1 MPQAHLVSGDGKAA
15 AISLDDAREQLARVL
30 SSSVLE
36 QAPRLRQFLDYI
48 VDETLSGRARRLK
61 GITIAQDVFER
72 DDVEEAQSSGIVSV
86 EARRLRRRLDEY
98 YAGEGK
104 NDPIRISIPKGTYV
118 PTFELRSE
126 TSDRESSTP
135 PASNSEATEPH
146 GWLSNYRLPGTFA
159 AAALVVIGLLGLF
172 LLAQYLWLKG
182 PSDQPADPVDMAVVS
197 QPGKPGIA
205 VLSFED
211 ASDGPS
217 RPNFAK
223 GLTEEIVTEL
233 SKLPGIDVIAMASI
247 LTIRGKGL
255 SLQQIGKDL
264 VVSHI
269 LRGTVR
275 GTKEDVRVTVQL
287 YNAKTGKQVWAERY
301 DRQLQDEFVLSSELA
316 VKTSQQI
323 STTLGETARQRLGNR
338 SIAPARAEARAL
350 YKQALALRHPVS
362 DPTRVRIA
370 IDALERVI
378 EIDPTFAGGY
388 AGLAFTYA
396 MSAWWGHSRS
406 PNEDI
411 RRAMKLAKKALE
423 IDPARSL
430 AFSAITFSHYARRE
444 FGKALA
450 SSTKAVSLYPSNPVV
465 TARHGF
471 LHCASGQAKLGIPF
485 VKRAL
490 RLDPLAPRNAYL
502 NILAV
507 CQFHAG
513 HYQNVVEAE
522 KRNRARGGPHNAGI
536 QAHVVAAHA
545 LLGQHDKAR
554 QQYDLLNKTSGEFDW
569 KEWLRRTFKDE
580 RSVERV
586 LLPIRKLA
594 AE

>member
-1 MPQAHLVSGDGKAA
+1 LPEAHRVSEDGKAA
-15 AISLDDAREQLARVL
+15 AISFDDAREQLARVL

-36 QAPRLRQFLDYI
+36 QAPRLREFLKYV
-48 VDETLSGRARRLK
+48 VDETLSGRSRRLK
-61 GITIAQDVFER
+61 GIAIAQDVFKR
-72 DDVEEAQSSGIVSV
+72 DDVEEAQSSGIVPV

-104 NDPIRISIPKGTYV
+104 SDPIRISIPKGGYV
-118 PTFELRSE
+118 PDFELRSQ
-126 TSDRESSTP
+126 ESPGEFSA
-135 PASNSEATEPH
+135 PASNSEASEPQ
-146 GWLSNYRLPGTFA
+146 GWLRNHRPSSTFSV
-159 AAALVVIGLLGLF
+159 AALVVVGLLGLF
-172 LLAQYLWLKG
+172 FLAQYLWLE
-182 PSDQPADPVDMAVVS
+182 SQFDQPAHPVDMAVVS
-197 QPGKPGIA
+197 QPGKPAIA
-205 VLSFED
+205 VLPFEG
-211 ASDGPS
+211 ASDGLS

-275 GTKEDVRVTVQL
+275 RTKEKIRVTSQL
-287 YNAKTGKQVWAERY
+287 YNTKTGKQVWAERY

-316 VKTSQQI
+316 VTTSEQI
-323 STTLGETARQRLGNR
+323 STALGETARQRQGSR
-338 SIAPARAEARAL
+338 SITPARAEARTL

-362 DPTRVRIA
+362 DPGRVRIA
-370 IDALERVI
+370 IVALERVI

-406 PNEDI
+406 PDEDI
-411 RRAMKLAKKALE
+411 RTAMRLAKKALE
-423 IDPARSL
+423 IDPSRSL

-444 FGKALA
+444 FDKALA
-450 SSTKAVSLYPSNPVV
+450 SSTKAVSLHPSSPAVN
-465 TARHGF
+465 ARHGF
-471 LHCASGQAKLGIPF
+471 LFCTSGQAKLGIPF

-490 RLDPLAPRNAYL
+490 RLDPRVPRNPYL

-513 HYQNVVEAE
+513 LYQDALETE
-522 KRNRARGGPHNAGI
+522 KSNRERGGPHNAGI

-545 LLGQHDKAR
+545 LLGQREKAK
-554 QQYDLLNKTSGEFDW
+554 QQYELLKRTSNKFDW
-569 KEWLRRTFKDE
+569 KTWLRRTFKDE
-580 RSVERV
+580 QSVEEMLRT
-586 LLPIRKLA
+586 IRKLSVQ
-594 AE
+594 